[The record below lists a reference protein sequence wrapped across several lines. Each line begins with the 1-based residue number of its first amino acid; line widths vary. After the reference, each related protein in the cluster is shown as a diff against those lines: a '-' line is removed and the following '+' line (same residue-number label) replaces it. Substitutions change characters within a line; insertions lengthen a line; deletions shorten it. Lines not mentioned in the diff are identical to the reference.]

1 MKKISRV
8 KMLESKIRGLE
19 TALQFQTDMAEA
31 ANTQLRN
38 AETRERQSQDML
50 IRAENLSVERK
61 QAEEDGIVIQ
71 QLTNIANSAVPDNA
85 LLSSAWHHSGG
96 ITTNIIFVGQVR
108 SALKL
113 IQRLQNGV
121 AK

>member
-1 MKKISRV
+1 MRKLSKE
-8 KMLESKIRGLE
+8 KQLQSKIRSLE
-19 TALQFQTDMAEA
+19 AALQMQT
-31 ANTQLRN
+31 NTVNEIQHDLRI

-50 IRAENLSVERK
+50 IRAEKLAVERK

-96 ITTNIIFVGQVR
+96 VTTNMIFVGQVR

-113 IQRLQNGV
+113 IQRLQNGA